1 MQPICSPTWNPKHPD
16 MNMSG
21 NSSANYLIEINQI
34 YTTHEAIVCTKCRRA
49 FEGLDLPAALT
60 IYSVFSNKRQSWHKW
75 YNFFIL
81 HWPNKIWLTGLYLVK
96 HSPCSPFFKHII
108 SEFQPFRL
116 VLIALYI
123 NILYFSLNIT
133 NNFGALY
140 LLSMHSIQYPLG
152 LSLNWVAMIELTT
165 AFCVVG
171 RSHISLG
178 IKKFLIFFPGK
189 YQCEWWSYACQMHL
203 PIWRTLFDIC
213 QVCYCLYCLMLLYHN
228 ILGLPPLSNNNSFPE
243 KKHHFAVEFCFCI
256 PYLIWWHL
264 LSSLLFVLLGWK
276 ADLICTELHVIFC
289 PIGIVIDFNLTSWKH
304 INMHWQILQR
314 FETFYFASKKWHLQ

>member
-1 MQPICSPTWNPKHPD
+1 
-16 MNMSG
+16 MSG

-178 IKKFLIFFPGK
+178 IKNFLIFSLVNINVNDEVMPVR
-189 YQCEWWSYACQMHL
+189 C
-203 PIWRTLFDIC
+203 IC
-213 QVCYCLYCLMLLYHN
+213 QYEEL
-228 ILGLPPLSNNNSFPE
+228 
-243 KKHHFAVEFCFCI
+243 
-256 PYLIWWHL
+256 YLIFVRFAIVCIVSCCCITIYLDCHL
-264 LSSLLFVLLGWK
+264 CQTITPFQKRNTILL
-276 ADLICTELHVIFC
+276 
-289 PIGIVIDFNLTSWKH
+289 
-304 INMHWQILQR
+304 
-314 FETFYFASKKWHLQ
+314 